1 MGSLKETNPKVQE
14 LSTEILDRTSWW
26 NFLDKIVEFLR
37 SKRVEQ
43 VRIEFGFALGRD
55 LEGKPQGEDRIVQI
69 GELEASIRKGLDE
82 GTIEWAQASDFV
94 FRPLGADLSFM
105 LCNDAD
111 MHFASTDSS
120 LLTELSRK
128 LSSQG
133 IKVYDDGKLI

>member
-128 LSSQG
+128 LSSQ
-133 IKVYDDGKLI
+133 